1 MGHVPVRYVSHNQRV
16 SWHITGLTMVYDRY
30 NYSECGLQIHW
41 IGLRDK
47 LLETPIFHR
56 KNHSFRLR
64 FSLKPIQWKMKENG
78 FVRTEGIP
86 TTSQLGEI
94 VIIHW
99 NREHPIFRQSQMV
112 NGHVRNLDWR
122 YLPYIR
128 PIFQAE
134 FSGNTPAKYGQK
146 YGTNVPAF

>member
-1 MGHVPVRYVSHNQRV
+1 MG
-16 SWHITGLTMVYDRY
+16 L
-30 NYSECGLQIHW
+30 SEQKGDPQLA
-41 IGLRDK
+41 
-47 LLETPIFHR
+47 
-56 KNHSFRLR
+56 
-64 FSLKPIQWKMKENG
+64 SLGK
-78 FVRTEGIP
+78 
-86 TTSQLGEI
+86 I

-112 NGHVRNLDWR
+112 NGHFRNLDWR

-146 YGTNVPAF
+146 YGTNVPPF